1 MARDV
6 RWEIRLCGR
15 VAVSTADGL
24 AGEALPGRQGQLLL
38 AYLVCHRTRACPRYE
53 LEDVLWPKASAPA
66 SSDSALSSLLSKLR
80 RALGPDALTGR
91 AELRL
96 SLPEPLWVDT
106 EALADAV
113 EVTAQ
118 ALDDRRWSDAAAQ
131 ARVALA
137 FGAEPFLAECD
148 GPWVQERRREVE
160 GLRLRALEALGEAG
174 LRIGG
179 RELDAAEHAARTAVG
194 LAPFRESAHRLLMEI
209 HEAAGNPAE
218 ALRAFDE
225 LRQLLRDELG
235 TAPGPAVMA
244 VYERL
249 LRGDG
254 PPLRGALAARGRARP
269 AARPARRGDLPPR
282 VRRARG
288 GARDAA
294 HGVGGGGR
302 RRPAARPAR
311 GGGGDRQ
318 VAAGGGVH
326 ARGAPRR
333 RRRALRPLRR
343 DRARAPTSRCSRCC
357 AAGRAAPPLTGPAQ
371 RLGPRAADLA
381 ALLPELGPP
390 ASPPSAIR
398 VDAGTERQRLFDA
411 LAALLA
417 ELAAGA
423 PLLLVFDDLHWA
435 DSPTLQL
442 LSHLMRA
449 PQPRRAMFLGTYRD
463 AELDEGHPLP
473 DLIASLRR
481 DGMLTHVP
489 LEGLAP
495 AEVAELVAALG
506 AEAPSPDFVSAL
518 HGETEGNPFFV
529 EEVVR
534 HLRESAG
541 GLDADLE
548 DAGVP
553 DGVREVTS
561 RRIARL
567 PTSAREAMQVAC
579 VIGREFD
586 FGLLEALGPLTGD
599 ELVSALDA
607 AVAARVLREVDGRVG
622 RYAFAHA
629 LVRATL
635 YDGLSSLRRARLH
648 SRVGE
653 TILMRHQDDL
663 GPWLPQLARHFERAA
678 PVEGPARAIDFA
690 LAAGRRAD
698 RQLAWEEAALHYRGA
713 LRARQATSAARD
725 RTGGE
730 LLLALGASEERAGLE
745 QARASRSRP
754 RSTSRASSTT
764 RCCSPA
770 RRSASRGR
778 GRRSGREDPAVVA
791 VLEEALAALGEEDS
805 PLRARLLAR
814 LSLELYYAGQ
824 PERRMALSEE
834 AVALARRIG
843 DPATLASALDARHYV
858 LWRPENVEERL
869 EVAAELR
876 RIAEEVGDL
885 ELELEGAGWTVVD
898 LLELGDVA
906 GADVQIE
913 AAAALAAVVHRPLY
927 LWWTSLFRCTRAQLS
942 GEFAEAERLAGETL
956 AIGQRGHAENALH
969 YYAMAM
975 FNIRREQGRLG
986 EVEDAVAGFIEMY
999 PAIPAWRCTQAL
1011 MHVELG
1017 RPERAREVFET
1028 VAEAGLRRAAAR
1040 RQLADR
1046 ADAARRGLRR
1056 ARRRRPR
1063 ARALRPA
1070 RPARRP
1076 QRDRRAGREL
1086 QRLRVAAA
1094 RHPRRRARRV
1104 GAGRAALPRGA
1115 RDARADG
1122 RAAVAGADG
1131 AGVGGDAARA
1141 RRARRR
1147 RGGPRA
1153 PGRGDRDR
1161 RRARDGGGGRARPR
1175 ARGGRRARRTRA

>member
-1 MARDV
+1 VARDV

-15 VAVSTADGL
+15 VAVGTTDGL
-24 AGEALPGRQGQLLL
+24 AGAALPGRQGQLLL

-80 RALGPDALTGR
+80 RALGPDALMGR

-106 EALADAV
+106 EALADGV

-131 ARVALA
+131 ARAALA

-249 LRGDG
+249 LRGEG
-254 PPLRGALAARGRARP
+254 PPLEAPSRLVVAPGPLPTPLAAATSRHAFVGRVEALATLHTAWEAAVADDRRLVLLAGEAGIGKSRLAAEFTRRVHRDGAVVLYGRFDETGPGAYQPVLEMLRGWS
-269 AARPARRGDLPPR
+269 
-282 VRRARG
+282 G
-288 GARDAA
+288 GAA
-294 HGVGGGGR
+294 
-302 RRPAARPAR
+302 
-311 GGGGDRQ
+311 
-318 VAAGGGVH
+318 
-326 ARGAPRR
+326 
-333 RRRALRPLRR
+333 
-343 DRARAPTSRCSRCC
+343 
-357 AAGRAAPPLTGPAQ
+357 LTGPAQ

-381 ALLPELGPP
+381 ALLPELGAP
-390 ASPPSAIR
+390 AGALSAIR

-489 LEGLAP
+489 LEGLEP
-495 AEVAELVAALG
+495 AEVAQLVAALG

-553 DGVREVTS
+553 EGVREVTS

-567 PTSAREAMQVAC
+567 PASAREAMQVAC

-586 FGLLEALGPLTGD
+586 FGLLEALGPLSGD

-607 AVAARVLREVDGRVG
+607 AVDARVLREVGDRVG

-653 TILMRHQDDL
+653 TILMRHQEDL

-713 LRARQATSAARD
+713 LRARQATRAARD

-730 LLLALGASEERAGLE
+730 LLLALGASEERAGLQ
-745 QARASRSRP
+745 QARESFTTALDVARELDDAVLLARAALGVAGP
-754 RSTSRASSTT
+754 WSTL
-764 RCCSPA
+764 
-770 RRSASRGR
+770 
-778 GRRSGREDPAVVA
+778 GREDPAVVA
-791 VLEEALAALGEEDS
+791 VLEEALGALGEEDS

-834 AVALARRIG
+834 AVALARRTG

-906 GADVQIE
+906 GADVQID

-942 GEFAEAERLAGETL
+942 GDFAEAERLAGETL

-975 FNIRREQGRLG
+975 FNIRREQGRMG
-986 EVEDAVAGFIEMY
+986 EVEDAVARFIEMY

-1017 RPERAREVFET
+1017 RLERAREVFEA
-1028 VAEAGLRRAAAR
+1028 VAEGGFGALPRDANWLIAVTLLAEVCGAMGD
-1040 RQLADR
+1040 ADR
-1046 ADAARRGLRR
+1046 ARELYDLLAPHGGRNVIVGRAASCNGSASRLLGILAGVLGEWEQAEQRFFEAREMHVRMGARPWLARTELAWAEMLLARGEPGDDVAARERLAEAIVIADALGMV
-1056 ARRRRPR
+1056 AVAER
-1063 ARALRPA
+1063 ARALVAGGEPA
-1070 RPARRP
+1070 RA
-1076 QRDRRAGREL
+1076 
-1086 QRLRVAAA
+1086 
-1094 RHPRRRARRV
+1094 
-1104 GAGRAALPRGA
+1104 
-1115 RDARADG
+1115 
-1122 RAAVAGADG
+1122 
-1131 AGVGGDAARA
+1131 
-1141 RRARRR
+1141 
-1147 RGGPRA
+1147 
-1153 PGRGDRDR
+1153 
-1161 RRARDGGGGRARPR
+1161 
-1175 ARGGRRARRTRA
+1175 